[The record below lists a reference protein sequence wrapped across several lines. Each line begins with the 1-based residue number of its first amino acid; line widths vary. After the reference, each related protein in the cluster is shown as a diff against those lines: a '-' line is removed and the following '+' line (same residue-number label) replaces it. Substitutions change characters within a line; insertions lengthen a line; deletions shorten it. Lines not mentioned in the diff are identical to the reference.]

1 MTTIHITK
9 KVADRLKE
17 DIKSV
22 PTGEET
28 ILGFWCAHL
37 FYSGHNQFLMVT
49 NEKTLLTVV
58 FPAKELKNINK
69 IFPNTVDMV
78 LQKYSIPNKLREN
91 IFRQLSKIEY
101 SRNTKKQVLGS
112 MNDFIKLSKYYIDDV
127 PDLSL
132 KDLSLKLCDTP
143 CSPIQMKSP
152 KEAVLDI
159 LSCVMMIRKKN
170 FASDP
175 TQTQR

>member
-9 KVADRLKE
+9 KVADRLKV

-22 PTGEET
+22 PTGEKT

-37 FYSGHNQFLMVT
+37 FYSGHNQFFMFT
-49 NEKTLLTVV
+49 NERTLLTVV

-69 IFPNTVDMV
+69 VFPHTVDIV
-78 LQKYSIPNKLREN
+78 LQKYDIPERLRKK
-91 IFRQLSKIEY
+91 IYQQLSTIEY
-101 SRNTKKQVLGS
+101 TRDTNRQVLGS
-112 MNDFIKLSKYYIDDV
+112 MNDFIKLSKYYFNDV
-127 PDLSL
+127 PGLSLIDLSL
-132 KDLSLKLCDTP
+132 RLCDTP

-159 LSCVMMIRKKN
+159 LSQI
-170 FASDP
+170 AA
-175 TQTQR
+175 